1 MKSRAAAAWEA
12 GQPLPLG
19 WIDVAGAQGRRSAR
33 ARPAGDRSRVAWFRV
48 RWRQGLLATARLCGA
63 VWPARF
69 TLTRWSAWY
78 GCWRVNEVFDLM
90 HAGTVIRSVLD
101 LPRRVKLV
109 LSGRSMR
116 TRLGTIRTIAAVQRW
131 SIK

>member
-1 MKSRAAAAWEA
+1 MKSRADVAWEA

-19 WIDVAGAQGRRSAR
+19 LIDVAGAQGRRSAR
-33 ARPAGDRSRVAWFRV
+33 ARTAGDRSRVAWFRV
-48 RWRQGLLATARLCGA
+48 RWRQGSLATAKLCGA
-63 VWPARF
+63 VWPVRF

-78 GCWRVNEVFDLM
+78 GCWRVNEAFDLM